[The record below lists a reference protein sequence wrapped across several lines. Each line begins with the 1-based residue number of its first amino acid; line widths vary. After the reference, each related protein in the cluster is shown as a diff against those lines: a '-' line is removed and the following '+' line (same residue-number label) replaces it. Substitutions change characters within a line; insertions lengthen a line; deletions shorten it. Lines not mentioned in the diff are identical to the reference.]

1 MSRQVYVQ
9 GNYGMDT
16 LVKTIGTLRRK
27 QIEVSDVYLK
37 ETGNNQS
44 DIFITLKNN
53 DFDNVQNVKEL
64 LEKLYCLDFVQI
76 IE

>member
-1 MSRQVYVQ
+1 MSKQVYVQ

-16 LVKTIGTLRRK
+16 LAKTIGTLRRK